1 MYPNLTEFFRQV
13 FGWDIPLPI
22 QSYGLFVA
30 LAFLTG
36 IWILIKELKRKE
48 KEGIFIP
55 YRYTA
60 MVGEGAKP
68 KELIISGLIGFV
80 IGYKLFYAVT
90 DYSAFVADPQGFILS
105 AQGNFVGGLIMA
117 AVFGYFTYRDKNK
130 EKLEKPHREEKV
142 LRPYELAG
150 NILVVAGIFGLLGA
164 KIFHNLEYYEEFLAN
179 PWESL
184 ISFSGLT
191 FLGGL
196 IVGGA
201 AVFIYLRKYNINT
214 YHLLDVAAV
223 VMPIAYAVGRIGCQ
237 VSGDGCWGIEN
248 PAPQPEWL
256 AWLPEWTWAFDYPHN
271 VLREGVP
278 IAGCEGDYCRKLP
291 VPVFPT
297 PMYETIMMTI
307 VFGILWFLRKRI
319 NIPGMLFSLY
329 LIFAGLERFL
339 IEKIRV
345 NIPYKIWGYEVTQAE
360 LISSFMILAGIVGLI
375 LTYKYRDQIKESV
388 QKDIEAAKA

>member
-1 MYPNLTEFFRQV
+1 MYPNLTEFFKQV

-30 LAFLTG
+30 MAFLIG
-36 IWILIKELKRKE
+36 LWILIKEFKRKE

-55 YRYTA
+55 QKYTA
-60 MVGEGAKP
+60 TIGEGAKP

-90 DYSAFVADPQGFILS
+90 DYGAFVADPQNFILS
-105 AQGNFVGGLIMA
+105 AEGNILGGIILA
-117 AVFGYFTYRDKNK
+117 AVFAYFTFRDKNK
-130 EKLEKPHREEKV
+130 EKLETPKQVEKT
-142 LRPYELAG
+142 LHPYELAG

-196 IVGGA
+196 IVGGI
-201 AVFIYLRKYNINT
+201 AVFIYLKKYNINT

-248 PAPQPEWL
+248 PNYDPQWL
-256 AWLPEWTWAFDYPHN
+256 AWMPEWFRAYDYPHN
-271 VLREGVP
+271 VLGKGVLIP
-278 IAGCEGDYCRKLP
+278 GCEGDYCKRLATP
-291 VPVFPT
+291 VYPT
-297 PMYETIMMTI
+297 PLYEMLSMTG
-307 VFGILWFLRKRI
+307 VFFLLWYLRKRI
-319 NIPGMLFSLY
+319 HIPGMLFSIY
-329 LIFAGLERFL
+329 LFFAGLERFL
-339 IEKIRV
+339 VEKIRV
-345 NIPYKIWGYEVTQAE
+345 NIPYKIMGYDVTQAE
-360 LISSFMILAGIVGLI
+360 LISTFMMLAGIAGVI
-375 LTYKYRDQIKESV
+375 LTYKYRHKIKRQV
-388 QKDIEAAKA
+388 KKDIKDTTS